1 MTFLSQLNW
10 RHATK
15 SFDPN
20 KKVSDEDLEK
30 IKDAIQMAPTSFGLQ
45 PFHVKIIT
53 APAIRDQIR
62 PVSWDQAQITD
73 SSHLLVFCAR
83 TDAMSR
89 IDGYMEI
96 ASGGNPEARGKL
108 EMYENLMKGALEP
121 RSPEEL
127 KHWADKQ
134 TYIAHGFALAACAEL
149 KIDSCPIEG
158 FDPAAVDKILGLPEN
173 TQSVVLMPIGYRAEE
188 PKHGK
193 VRFPESDLFS

>member
-1 MTFLSQLNW
+1 MTFLENLDW

-20 KKVSDEDLEK
+20 KKVSEADLAK

-45 PFHVKIIT
+45 PFHVVIVT
-53 APAIRDQIR
+53 EPAIRDQIK

-73 SSHLLVFCAR
+73 SSHLLVFCSR
-83 TDAMSR
+83 TDTMER
-89 IDGYMEI
+89 LDGYFEI
-96 ASGGNPEARGKL
+96 ASGGKPEVRAKM
-108 EMYENLMKGALEP
+108 EMYENMMKGALEP
-121 RSPEEL
+121 RSAEDH